1 MAKDPT
7 LTLSKELGIKFLE
20 AKKLLFECEKDLAAL
35 DPAPSSASESGNEET
50 TRSSYSDSNSEYE
63 ETADN
68 NSDRLLE
75 RARELFY
82 SKSKHDQCAM
92 KYKACNF
99 ATMAHREQLR
109 RRHSARQVQTLVGE
123 AIASL
128 ESIPRQVGDKAAT
141 VAPSPT
147 SSRPSSPALLS
158 SIHRRSSTG
167 GGLCSSPSN
176 SSSTSSCTFT
186 AATTEKARKLAEEMY
201 SARRKVEARRK
212 RSKLLGDSLH
222 HSSMHSSRSFSS
234 QVSSVASEESSLASF
249 ASLNANDTATKD
261 IISEGHQPL
270 EDKMMKL
277 SVDEDQDV
285 ASASASSIAIGSQS
299 TRDRRS
305 HRLEEGHDENSGYAV
320 IRF

>member
-92 KYKACNF
+92 KYNTCNF
-99 ATMAHREQLR
+99 ATMAWYREQLR
-109 RRHSARQVQTLVGE
+109 RRQSARQVQTLVGE

-128 ESIPRQVGDKAAT
+128 ESIPHQVGDKAVT
-141 VAPSPT
+141 IAPSPT
-147 SSRPSSPALLS
+147 SSRSSSPALLS
-158 SIHRRSSTG
+158 SIHRRSST
-167 GGLCSSPSN
+167 
-176 SSSTSSCTFT
+176 SSTSSCTFT

>member
-1 MAKDPT
+1 MAKDPA

-35 DPAPSSASESGNEET
+35 DPAPLSAMSSESGNEA
-50 TRSSYSDSNSEYE
+50 TRSSHSHSDSSHSNSEYE

-68 NSDRLLE
+68 NSDRILE

-92 KYKACNF
+92 KYNTCNF
-99 ATMAHREQLR
+99 ATMAWYREQLR
-109 RRHSARQVQTLVGE
+109 RRQSARQVQTLVGE

-128 ESIPRQVGDKAAT
+128 ESIPHQVGDKAVT
-141 VAPSPT
+141 IAPSPT
-147 SSRPSSPALLS
+147 SSRSSSPALLS
-158 SIHRRSSTG
+158 SIHRRSST
-167 GGLCSSPSN
+167 
-176 SSSTSSCTFT
+176 SSTSSCTFT

-212 RSKLLGDSLH
+212 RNKLLGDSSH

-234 QVSSVASEESSLASF
+234 QLSSVASEESSLASF
-249 ASLNANDTATKD
+249 ASINANDAAAAKD
-261 IISEGHQPL
+261 VISEEHLLL

-277 SVDEDQDV
+277 SVDKDQDV
-285 ASASASSIAIGSQS
+285 VSASASSIASGSQS